1 MWVIFLQVVFNI
13 HQRMHEF
20 FSADCP
26 NTWRNN
32 HAFIWW
38 CSAVQVSPTDIM
50 QIRPV
55 VNLSVRVNVNA
66 QWTLVWWE
74 HGSDQHQLVC
84 LLWLSLINKLVVWKC
99 RCTFTLRL
107 LSYSYTVVDVCKSK
121 LVWWCLDVVCKYFRL
136 TLTQL
141 CQFYCS
147 SLLKGS
153 FDWALK
159 FHFGYSTSVHIYRA
173 CNMQGL
179 VSNNNGN
186 STM

>member
-1 MWVIFLQVVFNI
+1 MWVIFLQVVFSI

-20 FSADCP
+20 FLQ
-26 NTWRNN
+26 
-32 HAFIWW
+32 I
-38 CSAVQVSPTDIM
+38 VQILDEIITHLFGDALQFKCHQATDIM

-74 HGSDQHQLVC
+74 HGSDQLVC

-121 LVWWCLDVVCKYFRL
+121 LVWWCLDVVCKYFCL

-173 CNMQGL
+173 CKCNMQGL

-186 STM
+186 W